1 MTSVETKV
9 EPAVTGMGYE
19 LVDVQSSNGGRM
31 LRVFIDKPGGITV
44 DDCAAVSRHLTHVLP
59 VEGVDFERLEVSSPG
74 LDRPLRKAGDFA
86 RFAGQKAEVR
96 MRTPDATFLGTTGFR
111 GSTVAESPRSGMRT
125 VPIFW
130 GEGSDAAPPTI
141 IINTSK
147 PDIALA

>member
-96 MRTPDATFLGTTGFR
+96 MRTPDATGRRKFVGVLKGAADGQ
-111 GSTVAESPRSGMRT
+111 VMMEA
-125 VPIFW
+125 
-130 GEGSDAAPPTI
+130 DAADGGKEKQQVAL
-141 IINTSK
+141 SLD
-147 PDIALA
+147 DIDRAKLIPAL